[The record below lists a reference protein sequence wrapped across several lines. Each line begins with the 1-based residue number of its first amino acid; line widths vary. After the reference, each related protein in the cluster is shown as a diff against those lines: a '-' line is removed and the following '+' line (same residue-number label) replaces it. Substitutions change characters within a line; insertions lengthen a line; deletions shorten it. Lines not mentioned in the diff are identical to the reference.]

1 MSIPPWFGFSD
12 NRWTK
17 PPGKTQCRRYSVEEG
32 RLGLRT
38 PSTSTKTRGVG
49 NSMASK
55 VREPSRQSPRLHAGC
70 EHSLGVAKGC
80 GARYLL
86 ALSICLPIIAPPQV
100 RGREIFLDGALLE
113 NLPVKGMAEMGEGP
127 SIAVDV
133 KAAFERSNDGTAVPG
148 VRDNRP
154 ARLPRLGETLT
165 RVLLLGNEN
174 TTEAAWR
181 HDDLLIKARAEGA
194 GLLEFHQLD

>member
-1 MSIPPWFGFSD
+1 V
-12 NRWTK
+12 NR
-17 PPGKTQCRRYSVEEG
+17 RVS
-32 RLGLRT
+32 
-38 PSTSTKTRGVG
+38 
-49 NSMASK
+49 
-55 VREPSRQSPRLHAGC
+55 RLHAGC

-80 GARYLL
+80 GARCLL

-100 RGREIFLDGALLE
+100 RGREIFLDGSLLD
-113 NLPVKGMAEMGEGP
+113 NLPVKAMAEMGEGP

-174 TTEAAWR
+174 TEAARR
-181 HDDLLIKARAEGA
+181 HADLLIKPRAEGA
-194 GLLEFHQLD
+194 GLLEFHKSTRHVRPAERLRRSSGRRPDGSPEIGRDATPAFSRRASRLGRRPGAGRAGNDFDFGL

>member
-100 RGREIFLDGALLE
+100 RGREIFLDGSLLDH
-113 NLPVKGMAEMGEGP
+113 LPVKAMAEMGGGRKRAGLEG
-127 SIAVDV
+127 
-133 KAAFERSNDGTAVPG
+133 RGRWRDGPTA
-148 VRDNRP
+148 RRCQAYETI
-154 ARLPRLGETLT
+154 ARLGCRDSVRRSRGYCCL
-165 RVLLLGNEN
+165 
-174 TTEAAWR
+174 
-181 HDDLLIKARAEGA
+181 
-194 GLLEFHQLD
+194 